1 MSHPVN
7 SEPKVRFE
15 RWIENGVGW
24 SKPPLVLTTGFNRL
38 KPPRSICQN
47 VTNLVN
53 TNLSGRLKI
62 LSGRVR
68 GGLR

>member
-15 RWIENGVGW
+15 RWIENEVGW
-24 SKPPLVLTTGFNRL
+24 SKPPLVLTIGFNRL

-47 VTNLVN
+47 VN

-62 LSGRVR
+62 LSGRVS